1 MFGSGTSGV
10 VQSVRVNEPGVR
22 GIAMEGSANDR
33 AEQAAGTQSL
43 FREINERVRALNES
57 FSQLLDLGDWI
68 CECANETCVEPIE
81 LSSKAYEEIRQNG
94 ARFFVAPSDEH
105 VWPDVERVIERRPR
119 YWVIEKIGKAGEL
132 ARQAD
137 PRGQDDPLSLTS

>member
-1 MFGSGTSGV
+1 MKD
-10 VQSVRVNEPGVR
+10 
-22 GIAMEGSANDR
+22 SANDR
-33 AEQAAGTQSL
+33 AEHAAGAQSL

-68 CECANETCVEPIE
+68 CECANESCVERIE
-81 LSSKAYEEIRQNG
+81 LSSTAYEQIRQNG

-105 VWPDVERVIERRPR
+105 VWPDIENVIERKAR
-119 YWVIEKIGKAGEL
+119 YWVIEKVGKAGEL

-137 PRGQDDPLSLTS
+137 PREQDDPLSLQS